1 VLPTLPSLTLRSPP
15 NRTYLPPYSPRAL
28 RAAHRTPQLTASGE
42 SIVSSLAPRVRSF
55 ARARCELDHFRKKEH
70 ARHGWES
77 LPSLPASKGATC
89 SSAHDDERRGTRAVP
104 CRHPGVVDVRG
115 GSDFSRFDPRPETGR
130 GGGGGGVGGVGCAQP
145 KCFSRVDLLKSVSCD
160 CKWAT
165 LACFMPICACT
176 RKSFDT
182 NSSLVP
188 PGDCRVPGDAHS
200 IDLGK

>member
-1 VLPTLPSLTLRSPP
+1 MCIYRKLAGVGGADPTFADPTFAAYPYLPTAVLATRSW
-15 NRTYLPPYSPRAL
+15 

-115 GSDFSRFDPRPETGR
+115 GSDFSRFDPRPERPHFSNFGPPTERRPGVVV
-130 GGGGGGVGGVGCAQP
+130 GGG
-145 KCFSRVDLLKSVSCD
+145 R
-160 CKWAT
+160 
-165 LACFMPICACT
+165 
-176 RKSFDT
+176 
-182 NSSLVP
+182 SSLRRTDV
-188 PGDCRVPGDAHS
+188 
-200 IDLGK
+200 L